1 MITNNIFKEAAWVVN
16 FSIILEIL
24 GMSYCYEVVF
34 TLKKSEYITFKV
46 LILIP

>member
-1 MITNNIFKEAAWVVN
+1 MIINNIFKEAAWVVN

-34 TLKKSEYITFKV
+34 TKKEIRIYNI
-46 LILIP
+46 